1 MTREIPA
8 DISATEK
15 LLADGGYLSPRPLA
29 TAIYLALAMPKPLF
43 LEGEA
48 GVGKTEVAKTLAA
61 TLGRDLIRLQCW
73 EGMDISAAA
82 YEWDYPRQLLEA
94 QLSRAGGMGGTGET
108 DGTDKGDEG
117 NGTEGRG
124 GTGGMGG
131 MGGTGGTDKGDGGSL
146 RGRIWSE
153 EFLLKRPLL
162 RALEGSGDGSG
173 VVLLIDELDRADE
186 PFDAFLL
193 EFLADFQLTVPE
205 FGTIHAV
212 ADPIVILT
220 SNRTR
225 EVHDAIKRR
234 CLYHWVDYP
243 DASREAEIVRLKA
256 PEAGEALTAQIVAF
270 VHRLRTVDLFK
281 LPGVAETI
289 DWAHALVRLNCEQ
302 LNAEAV
308 ENTLGA
314 LLKYQDDLAKIR
326 GQKTSEL
333 LAE

>member
-15 LLADGGYLSPRPLA
+15 LLADGGYLSPRPLS
-29 TAIYLALAMPKPLF
+29 TAVYLALAMPKPLF

-82 YEWDYPRQLLEA
+82 YEWDYSRQLLEA
-94 QLSRAGGMGGTGET
+94 QLAR
-108 DGTDKGDEG
+108 
-117 NGTEGRG
+117 
-124 GTGGMGG
+124 TGGMS
-131 MGGTGGTDKGDGGSL
+131 GTDKGDGGSL
-146 RGRIWSE
+146 RGRIWGE

-205 FGTIHAV
+205 FGTVRAV
-212 ADPIVILT
+212 AEPVVILT

-256 PEAGEALTAQIVAF
+256 PEAGEILTGQIVDF

-326 GQKTSEL
+326 GQKTREL
-333 LAE
+333 LTAE

>member
-15 LLADGGYLSPRPLA
+15 LLADGGYLSPRPLS
-29 TAIYLALAMPKPLF
+29 TAVYLALAMPKPLF

-48 GVGKTEVAKTLAA
+48 GVGKTEVAKTLAT

-82 YEWDYPRQLLEA
+82 YEWDYSRQLLEA
-94 QLSRAGGMGGTGET
+94 QLAR
-108 DGTDKGDEG
+108 
-117 NGTEGRG
+117 
-124 GTGGMGG
+124 TGGMEGAEETDK
-131 MGGTGGTDKGDGGSL
+131 TGGSGSL
-146 RGRIWSE
+146 RGRIWGE

-205 FGTIHAV
+205 FGTVRAV
-212 ADPIVILT
+212 AEPVVILT

-326 GQKTSEL
+326 GQKTREL
-333 LAE
+333 LTAE

>member
-15 LLADGGYLSPRPLA
+15 LLADGGYLSPRPLS
-29 TAIYLALAMPKPLF
+29 TAVYLALAMPKPLF

-48 GVGKTEVAKTLAA
+48 GVGKTEVAKTLAT

-82 YEWDYPRQLLEA
+82 YEWDYSRQLLEA
-94 QLSRAGGMGGTGET
+94 QLART
-108 DGTDKGDEG
+108 
-117 NGTEGRG
+117 
-124 GTGGMGG
+124 
-131 MGGTGGTDKGDGGSL
+131 GGTGGTDKGDGGSL
-146 RGRIWSE
+146 RGRIWGE

-205 FGTIHAV
+205 FGTVRAV
-212 ADPIVILT
+212 AEPVVILT

-256 PEAGEALTAQIVAF
+256 PEAGEILTGQIVDF

-289 DWAHALVRLNCEQ
+289 DWAHALVRLNCER
-302 LNAEAV
+302 LDSDAV

-314 LLKYQDDLAKIR
+314 LLKYQDDLSKIR
-326 GQKTSEL
+326 GKKTREL
-333 LAE
+333 LTAE

>member
-15 LLADGGYLSPRPLA
+15 LLADGGYLSPRPLS
-29 TAIYLALAMPKPLF
+29 TAVYLALAMPKPLF

-82 YEWDYPRQLLEA
+82 YEWDYSRQLLEA
-94 QLSRAGGMGGTGET
+94 QLART
-108 DGTDKGDEG
+108 
-117 NGTEGRG
+117 
-124 GTGGMGG
+124 GG
-131 MGGTGGTDKGDGGSL
+131 MGGTGGTDKGDGGNGMGGSGSL
-146 RGRIWSE
+146 RGRIWGE

-193 EFLADFQLTVPE
+193 EFLADFQLTIPE
-205 FGTIHAV
+205 FGTVRAV
-212 ADPIVILT
+212 AEPVVILT

-256 PEAGEALTAQIVAF
+256 PEAGEILTGQIVDF

-289 DWAHALVRLNCEQ
+289 DWAHALVRLNCER
-302 LNAEAV
+302 LDSDAV

-314 LLKYQDDLAKIR
+314 LLKYQDDLSKIR
-326 GQKTSEL
+326 GKKTREL
-333 LAE
+333 LTAE

>member
-15 LLADGGYLSPRPLA
+15 LLADGGYLSPRPLS
-29 TAIYLALAMPKPLF
+29 TAVYLALAMPKPLF

-82 YEWDYPRQLLEA
+82 YEWDYSRQLLEA
-94 QLSRAGGMGGTGET
+94 QLART
-108 DGTDKGDEG
+108 
-117 NGTEGRG
+117 G
-124 GTGGMGG
+124 GTGGM
-131 MGGTGGTDKGDGGSL
+131 GGTDKGDGGSL
-146 RGRIWSE
+146 RGRIWGE

-205 FGTIHAV
+205 FGTVRAV
-212 ADPIVILT
+212 AEPVVILT

-256 PEAGEALTAQIVAF
+256 PEAGEALTAQIVDF

-281 LPGVAETI
+281 LPGVAETV
-289 DWAHALVRLNCEQ
+289 DWAHALVRLNCER
-302 LNAEAV
+302 LDSDAV

-314 LLKYQDDLAKIR
+314 LLKYQDDLSKIR
-326 GQKTSEL
+326 GKKTREL
-333 LAE
+333 LTAE

>member
-1 MTREIPA
+1 MTQEIPE

-29 TAIYLALAMPKPLF
+29 TAVYLALAMPKPLF

-82 YEWDYPRQLLEA
+82 YEWDYSRQLLEA
-94 QLSRAGGMGGTGET
+94 QLART
-108 DGTDKGDEG
+108 
-117 NGTEGRG
+117 GTEGDG
-124 GTGGMGG
+124 GSR
-131 MGGTGGTDKGDGGSL
+131 GTDKGDGGNGSGGMGGSGGSGSL

-162 RALEGSGDGSG
+162 RALEGSENGAG

-205 FGTIHAV
+205 FGTVRAV
-212 ADPIVILT
+212 VEPIVILT

-243 DASREAEIVRLKA
+243 DAEREAEIVRLKA
-256 PEAGEALTAQIVAF
+256 PEAGEILTGQIVAF

-289 DWAHALVRLNCEQ
+289 DWAHALVRLNCER
-302 LNAEAV
+302 LNADAV

-314 LLKYQDDLAKIR
+314 LLKYQDDLSKIR
-326 GQKTSEL
+326 GEKTREL

>member
-15 LLADGGYLSPRPLA
+15 LLAGGGYLSPRPLA

-94 QLSRAGGMGGTGET
+94 QLAR
-108 DGTDKGDEG
+108 
-117 NGTEGRG
+117 
-124 GTGGMGG
+124 
-131 MGGTGGTDKGDGGSL
+131 TGGTDKGDGGSL
-146 RGRIWSE
+146 RGRIWGE

-162 RALEGSGDGSG
+162 RALDGSGDGSG

-205 FGTIHAV
+205 FGTIHAI

-289 DWAHALVRLNCEQ
+289 DWAHALVRLNCER

-326 GQKTSEL
+326 GQKTQDL
-333 LAE
+333 LTE